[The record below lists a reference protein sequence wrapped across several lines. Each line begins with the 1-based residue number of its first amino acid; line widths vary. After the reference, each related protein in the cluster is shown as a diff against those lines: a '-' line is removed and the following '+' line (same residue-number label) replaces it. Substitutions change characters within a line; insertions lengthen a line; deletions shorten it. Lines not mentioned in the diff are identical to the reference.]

1 MAKPFNRQS
10 VIKEFLGKIIKSI
23 GKRKGASAAKKMM
36 KSPEMKKLASQ
47 SAKLAN
53 DIEKKLEKDAKGGDK
68 KAAQLLGLLKDL
80 D

>member
-1 MAKPFNRQS
+1 MAKRQ
-10 VIKEFLGKIIKSI
+10 VVKEFLGKIVKAI
-23 GKRKGASAAKKMM
+23 GNRKGQAAAKQFL